1 MKLKFEQPGTAAEIL
16 MKGLLRDP
24 VTVIQR
30 RIQ

>member
-1 MKLKFEQPGTAAEIL
+1 MKLEFERTVTAAEIL
-16 MKGLLRDP
+16 TAGILRLP